1 MDRKILLLWMCILT
15 CLAGAIN
22 AISIFGYSGTGT
34 PGTTVSHVTGLI
46 SNMAINIANG
56 SLKGFG
62 AFLRVILLFFAGS
75 IVSGIVTAERAFYLH
90 KRYGFI
96 IIAIGLLIIIPF
108 FLPADYSILVLAFA
122 MGLQNGMVVS
132 FKGVVVRMTH
142 MTGNITDLGVFLG
155 YKIRSNKKELPITGI
170 IPFVALVSFILGGIG
185 GILLY
190 NLMHNYIFFLN
201 SGIYLL
207 VGGIYFILRYKCRDR
222 NFNGIP
228 DELENNTEE
237 AAN

>member
-22 AISIFGYSGTGT
+22 AISIFGYTGT

-46 SNMAINIANG
+46 SNMAIKLSNG
-56 SLKGFG
+56 DIRGLW
-62 AFLRVILLFFAGS
+62 AFLKVILLFFAGS

-108 FLPADYSILVLAFA
+108 FLPAKYSILILAFA

-142 MTGNITDLGVFLG
+142 MTGNITDLGVFIG
-155 YKIRSNKKELPITGI
+155 YKIRGNKKELPITGI
-170 IPFVALVSFILGGIG
+170 IPFVALVSFVLGGIG

>member
-1 MDRKILLLWMCILT
+1 MDKKILLLWMCILT

-22 AISIFGYSGTGT
+22 AISIFGYSGT

-46 SNMAINIANG
+46 SNMAIHIANG
-56 SLKGFG
+56 SLDGLWD
-62 AFLRVILLFFAGS
+62 FLRVILLFFAGS

-155 YKIRSNKKELPITGI
+155 YKIRGNKKELPITGI
-170 IPFVALVSFILGGIG
+170 IPFVALVSFVLGGIG

-207 VGGIYFILRYKCRDR
+207 VGGIYFILREKCRDR

-228 DELENNTEE
+228 DELEKPNTEE